1 MIKINEKES
10 FYEIKKNE
18 SLENLIDEAKQ
29 LYNELNKENFQ
40 QENKNLIFKYL
51 SILEFGQYIIPYLSL
66 KEILNLRQASKE
78 INFLI
83 NSKFCCLNYYF
94 KTLKNDIHL
103 NNKNSIKIGK
113 KSKNQL
119 KPLEELNEESEFM
132 EQKMILNDIKKYIKS
147 SEFNI
152 KHLSKIYKVEIDY
165 LKYEESHHD
174 RYMKSLNEIKDK
186 ISNEYKTIQK
196 GNLNKHKLKDKKEEN
211 NELNNL
217 GINELKKKIEE
228 LKLKKDKIL
237 IKLNKE
243 RKINEDLINKNKEKN
258 NIIKKKK
265 KIYLRDC
272 NNKHNEEMEMEIDDL
287 SEINI
292 LLNNF

>member
-78 INFLI
+78 INILI

-165 LKYEESHHD
+165 LKYEESHQD
-174 RYMKSLNEIKDK
+174 KYIKSLNEIKEK
-186 ISNEYKTIQK
+186 INNEYNTI
-196 GNLNKHKLKDKKEEN
+196 KEKRNFNGVGVKAKN
-211 NELNNL
+211 NELINL
-217 GINELKKKIEE
+217 DELKKKIKD
-228 LKLKKDKIL
+228 LKLKKEKIQFA
-237 IKLNKE
+237 LNKE
-243 RKINEDLINKNKEKN
+243 KKINEDLIKKNKERN
-258 NIIKKKK
+258 NIINKLKN
-265 KIYLRDC
+265 IYLKDTD
-272 NNKHNEEMEMEIDDL
+272 NQPNEEIEIDDL

-292 LLNNF
+292 LLKRSIK

>member
-78 INFLI
+78 INILI

-174 RYMKSLNEIKDK
+174 RYMKSLNEIKGK
-186 ISNEYKTIQK
+186 IINEYKTIQK
-196 GNLNKHKLKDKKEEN
+196 KGSINKNKLKEKKEEN
-211 NELNNL
+211 NEHNNF
-217 GINELKKKIEE
+217 GINELKNKIEE
-228 LKLKKDKIL
+228 LKSKKDKIL
-237 IKLNKE
+237 FKLNKE
-243 RKINEDLINKNKEKN
+243 RKINEDLMKTNKEKK
-258 NIIKKKK
+258 NIINKLKN
-265 KIYLRDC
+265 IYFKDFD
-272 NNKHNEEMEMEIDDL
+272 NKQNDEIEIDDL
-287 SEINI
+287 SGI
-292 LLNNF
+292 L

>member
-1 MIKINEKES
+1 MIKINEKEN

-78 INFLI
+78 INILI

-119 KPLEELNEESEFM
+119 KPLEELNEECEFM

-174 RYMKSLNEIKDK
+174 RYMKSLNEIKGK
-186 ISNEYKTIQK
+186 IINEYKTIQK
-196 GNLNKHKLKDKKEEN
+196 KGSINKNKLKEKKEEN
-211 NELNNL
+211 NEHNNF
-217 GINELKKKIEE
+217 GINE
-228 LKLKKDKIL
+228 
-237 IKLNKE
+237 
-243 RKINEDLINKNKEKN
+243 
-258 NIIKKKK
+258 
-265 KIYLRDC
+265 
-272 NNKHNEEMEMEIDDL
+272 
-287 SEINI
+287 
-292 LLNNF
+292 

>member
-29 LYNELNKENFQ
+29 LHNELNKENFH

-78 INFLI
+78 INILI

-174 RYMKSLNEIKDK
+174 RYMKSLNEIKGK
-186 ISNEYKTIQK
+186 IINEYKTIQK
-196 GNLNKHKLKDKKEEN
+196 KGSINKNKLKEKKEEN
-211 NELNNL
+211 NEHNNF
-217 GINELKKKIEE
+217 GINELKNKIEE
-228 LKLKKDKIL
+228 LKSKKDKIL
-237 IKLNKE
+237 FKLNKE
-243 RKINEDLINKNKEKN
+243 RKINEDLIKTNKEKK
-258 NIIKKKK
+258 NIINKLKN
-265 KIYLRDC
+265 IYFKDFD
-272 NNKHNEEMEMEIDDL
+272 NKQNDEIEIDDL
-287 SEINI
+287 SGINI
-292 LLNNF
+292 LLNNS

>member
-29 LYNELNKENFQ
+29 LHNELNKENFQ

-78 INFLI
+78 MNILI

-174 RYMKSLNEIKDK
+174 RYMKSLNEIKGK
-186 ISNEYKTIQK
+186 IINEYKTIQK
-196 GNLNKHKLKDKKEEN
+196 KGSINKNKLKEKKEEN
-211 NELNNL
+211 NEHNNF
-217 GINELKKKIEE
+217 GINELKNKIEE
-228 LKLKKDKIL
+228 LKSKKDKIL
-237 IKLNKE
+237 FKLNKE
-243 RKINEDLINKNKEKN
+243 RKINEDLIKTNKEKK
-258 NIIKKKK
+258 NIINKLKN
-265 KIYLRDC
+265 IYFKDFD
-272 NNKHNEEMEMEIDDL
+272 NKQNDEIEIDDL
-287 SEINI
+287 SGI
-292 LLNNF
+292 L

>member
-78 INFLI
+78 INILI

-174 RYMKSLNEIKDK
+174 RYMKSLNEIKGK
-186 ISNEYKTIQK
+186 IINEYKTIQK
-196 GNLNKHKLKDKKEEN
+196 KGSINKNKLKEKKEEN
-211 NELNNL
+211 NEHNNF
-217 GINELKKKIEE
+217 GINELKNKIEE
-228 LKLKKDKIL
+228 LKSKKDKIL
-237 IKLNKE
+237 FKLNKE
-243 RKINEDLINKNKEKN
+243 RKINEDLIKTNKEKK
-258 NIIKKKK
+258 NIINKLKN
-265 KIYLRDC
+265 IYFKDFD
-272 NNKHNEEMEMEIDDL
+272 NKQNEEIEIDDL
-287 SEINI
+287 SGINI
-292 LLNNF
+292 LLNNS

>member
-1 MIKINEKES
+1 MIEINDKERINE
-10 FYEIKKNE
+10 INHNE
-18 SLENLIDEAKQ
+18 SIEKLIKEAKE
-29 LYNELNKENFQ
+29 LYHELNKEKIS
-40 QENKNLIFKYL
+40 QENNNIIFKYI
-51 SILEFGQYIIPYLSL
+51 SHMQFCIYIIPYLSL
-66 KEILNLRQASKE
+66 KDILHLRQASKE
-78 INFLI
+78 INILI

-165 LKYEESHHD
+165 LKYEESHQD
-174 RYMKSLNEIKDK
+174 KYIKSLNEIKEK
-186 ISNEYKTIQK
+186 ISNEYNEI
-196 GNLNKHKLKDKKEEN
+196 KEKRNFSRVGVKAKN
-211 NELNNL
+211 NELINL
-217 GINELKKKIEE
+217 DELKKKIEE
-228 LKLKKDKIL
+228 LKLKKDKIQFE
-237 IKLNKE
+237 LNKE
-243 RKINEDLINKNKEKN
+243 KKINDNLIKKNKERN
-258 NIIKKKK
+258 NIINKLKN
-265 KIYLRDC
+265 IYLKDTDNRP
-272 NNKHNEEMEMEIDDL
+272 NEEIEIDDL

-292 LLNNF
+292 LLKRSIK

>member
-78 INFLI
+78 INILI

-174 RYMKSLNEIKDK
+174 RYMKSLNEIKGK
-186 ISNEYKTIQK
+186 IINEYKTIQK
-196 GNLNKHKLKDKKEEN
+196 KGSINKNKLKEKKEEN
-211 NELNNL
+211 NEHNNF
-217 GINELKKKIEE
+217 GINELKNKIEE
-228 LKLKKDKIL
+228 LKSKKDKIL
-237 IKLNKE
+237 FKLNKE
-243 RKINEDLINKNKEKN
+243 RKINEDLIKTNKEKQ
-258 NIIKKKK
+258 NIINKLKN
-265 KIYLRDC
+265 IYFKDFD
-272 NNKHNEEMEMEIDDL
+272 NKQNDEIEIDDL
-287 SEINI
+287 SGINI
-292 LLNNF
+292 LLNNS

>member
-78 INFLI
+78 INILI

-196 GNLNKHKLKDKKEEN
+196 KGSINKNKLKEIKEEN
-211 NELNNL
+211 NEHNNF
-217 GINELKKKIEE
+217 GINELKNKIEE
-228 LKLKKDKIL
+228 LKSKKDKIL
-237 IKLNKE
+237 FKLNKE
-243 RKINEDLINKNKEKN
+243 RKINEDLMKTNKEKK
-258 NIIKKKK
+258 NIINKLKN
-265 KIYLRDC
+265 IYFKDFD
-272 NNKHNEEMEMEIDDL
+272 NKQNEEIEIDDL
-287 SEINI
+287 SGI
-292 LLNNF
+292 L

>member
-78 INFLI
+78 INILI

-174 RYMKSLNEIKDK
+174 RYMKSLNEIKGK
-186 ISNEYKTIQK
+186 IINEYKTIQK
-196 GNLNKHKLKDKKEEN
+196 KGSINKNKLKEKKEEN
-211 NELNNL
+211 NEHNNF
-217 GINELKKKIEE
+217 GINELKNKIEE
-228 LKLKKDKIL
+228 LKSKKDKIL
-237 IKLNKE
+237 FKLNKE
-243 RKINEDLINKNKEKN
+243 RKINEDLMKTNKEKK
-258 NIIKKKK
+258 NIINKLKN
-265 KIYLRDC
+265 IYFKDFD
-272 NNKHNEEMEMEIDDL
+272 NKQNDEIEIDDL
-287 SEINI
+287 SGINI
-292 LLNNF
+292 LLNNS

>member
-78 INFLI
+78 INILI

-196 GNLNKHKLKDKKEEN
+196 KGSINKNKLKEKKEEN
-211 NELNNL
+211 NEHNNF
-217 GINELKKKIEE
+217 GINELKNKIEE
-228 LKLKKDKIL
+228 LKSKKDKIL
-237 IKLNKE
+237 FKLNKE
-243 RKINEDLINKNKEKN
+243 RKINEDLIKTNKEKK
-258 NIIKKKK
+258 NIINKLKN
-265 KIYLRDC
+265 IYFKDFD
-272 NNKHNEEMEMEIDDL
+272 NKQNDEIEIDDL
-287 SEINI
+287 SGI
-292 LLNNF
+292 L

>member
-78 INFLI
+78 INILI

-174 RYMKSLNEIKDK
+174 RYMKSLNEIKGK
-186 ISNEYKTIQK
+186 IINEYKTIQK
-196 GNLNKHKLKDKKEEN
+196 KGSINKNKLKEKKEEN
-211 NELNNL
+211 NEHNNF
-217 GINELKKKIEE
+217 GINELKNKIEV
-228 LKLKKDKIL
+228 LKSKKDKIL
-237 IKLNKE
+237 FKLNKE
-243 RKINEDLINKNKEKN
+243 RKINEDLMKTNKEKKN
-258 NIIKKKK
+258 LINKLKNIYFK
-265 KIYLRDC
+265 DFD
-272 NNKHNEEMEMEIDDL
+272 NKQNEEIEIDDL
-287 SEINI
+287 SGI
-292 LLNNF
+292 L

>member
-78 INFLI
+78 INILI

-152 KHLSKIYKVEIDY
+152 KHLSKIYKVEMDY

-186 ISNEYKTIQK
+186 ISNEYNAIQK
-196 GNLNKHKLKDKKEEN
+196 KESINKNKLKEKN
-211 NELNNL
+211 NGLNNL
-217 GINELKKKIEE
+217 GTNQLKNKIEE
-228 LKLKKDKIL
+228 LKLKRNEIL
-237 IKLNKE
+237 FKLNKE
-243 RKINEDLINKNKEKN
+243 RKINEDLIKNNKEKK
-258 NIIKKKK
+258 NIINRLKN
-265 KIYLRDC
+265 IYLKDFD
-272 NNKHNEEMEMEIDDL
+272 NKQYEEIDIDDL
-287 SEINI
+287 SGI
-292 LLNNF
+292 L

>member
-78 INFLI
+78 INILI

-174 RYMKSLNEIKDK
+174 RYMKSLNEIKGK
-186 ISNEYKTIQK
+186 IINEYKTIQK
-196 GNLNKHKLKDKKEEN
+196 KGSININKLKEKKEEN
-211 NELNNL
+211 NEHNNF
-217 GINELKKKIEE
+217 GINELKNKIEE
-228 LKLKKDKIL
+228 LKSKKDKIL
-237 IKLNKE
+237 FKLNKE
-243 RKINEDLINKNKEKN
+243 RKINEDLIKTNKEKQ
-258 NIIKKKK
+258 NIINKLKN
-265 KIYLRDC
+265 IYFKDFD
-272 NNKHNEEMEMEIDDL
+272 NKQNEEIEIDDL
-287 SEINI
+287 SGINI
-292 LLNNF
+292 LVNNS

>member
-18 SLENLIDEAKQ
+18 PLENLIDEAKQ

-78 INFLI
+78 INILI

-174 RYMKSLNEIKDK
+174 RYMKSLNEIKGK
-186 ISNEYKTIQK
+186 IINEYKTIQK
-196 GNLNKHKLKDKKEEN
+196 KGSININKLKEKKEEN
-211 NELNNL
+211 NEHNNF
-217 GINELKKKIEE
+217 GINELKNKIEE
-228 LKLKKDKIL
+228 LKSKKDKIL
-237 IKLNKE
+237 FKLNKE
-243 RKINEDLINKNKEKN
+243 RKINEDLIKTNKEKK
-258 NIIKKKK
+258 NIINKLKN
-265 KIYLRDC
+265 IYFKDFD
-272 NNKHNEEMEMEIDDL
+272 NKQNEEIEIDDL
-287 SEINI
+287 SGINI
-292 LLNNF
+292 LLNNS

>member
-51 SILEFGQYIIPYLSL
+51 SILEFGQFIIPYLSL

-78 INFLI
+78 INILI

-196 GNLNKHKLKDKKEEN
+196 KGSINKNKLKEKKEEN
-211 NELNNL
+211 NEHNNF
-217 GINELKKKIEE
+217 GINELKNKIEE
-228 LKLKKDKIL
+228 LKSKKDKIL
-237 IKLNKE
+237 FKLNKE
-243 RKINEDLINKNKEKN
+243 RKINEDLIKTNKEKK
-258 NIIKKKK
+258 NIINKLKN
-265 KIYLRDC
+265 IYFKDFD
-272 NNKHNEEMEMEIDDL
+272 NKQNEEIEIDDL
-287 SEINI
+287 SGINI
-292 LLNNF
+292 LLNNS

>member
-51 SILEFGQYIIPYLSL
+51 SILEFGQYVIPYLSL

-78 INFLI
+78 INILI

-174 RYMKSLNEIKDK
+174 RYMKSLNEIKGK
-186 ISNEYKTIQK
+186 IINEYKTIQK
-196 GNLNKHKLKDKKEEN
+196 KGSINKNKLKEKKEEN
-211 NELNNL
+211 NEHNNF
-217 GINELKKKIEE
+217 GINELKNKIEE
-228 LKLKKDKIL
+228 LKSKKDKIL
-237 IKLNKE
+237 FKLNKE
-243 RKINEDLINKNKEKN
+243 RKINEDLIKTNKEKK
-258 NIIKKKK
+258 NIINKLKN
-265 KIYLRDC
+265 IYFKDFD
-272 NNKHNEEMEMEIDDL
+272 NKQNEEIEIDDL
-287 SEINI
+287 SGINI
-292 LLNNF
+292 LLNNS

>member
-29 LYNELNKENFQ
+29 LYNELNKENFH

-78 INFLI
+78 INILI

-174 RYMKSLNEIKDK
+174 RYMKSLNEIKGK
-186 ISNEYKTIQK
+186 IINEYKTIQK
-196 GNLNKHKLKDKKEEN
+196 KGSINKNKLKEKKEEN
-211 NELNNL
+211 NEHNNF
-217 GINELKKKIEE
+217 GINELKNKIEE
-228 LKLKKDKIL
+228 LKSKKDKIL
-237 IKLNKE
+237 FKLNKE
-243 RKINEDLINKNKEKN
+243 KKINEDLMKTNKEKKN
-258 NIIKKKK
+258 LINKLKNIYFK
-265 KIYLRDC
+265 DFD
-272 NNKHNEEMEMEIDDL
+272 NKQNEEIEIDDL
-287 SEINI
+287 SGINI
-292 LLNNF
+292 LLNNS

>member
-29 LYNELNKENFQ
+29 LHNELNKENFQ

-78 INFLI
+78 INILI

-174 RYMKSLNEIKDK
+174 RYMKSLNEIKGK
-186 ISNEYKTIQK
+186 IINEYKTIQK
-196 GNLNKHKLKDKKEEN
+196 KGSINKNKLKEKKEEN
-211 NELNNL
+211 NEHNNF
-217 GINELKKKIEE
+217 GINELKNKIEE
-228 LKLKKDKIL
+228 LKSKKDKIL
-237 IKLNKE
+237 FKLNKE
-243 RKINEDLINKNKEKN
+243 KKINEDLMKTNKEKKN
-258 NIIKKKK
+258 LINKLKNIYFK
-265 KIYLRDC
+265 DFD
-272 NNKHNEEMEMEIDDL
+272 NKQNDEIEIDDL
-287 SEINI
+287 SGI
-292 LLNNF
+292 L

>member
-66 KEILNLRQASKE
+66 KEILNLREASKE
-78 INFLI
+78 INILI

-196 GNLNKHKLKDKKEEN
+196 KGSINKNKLKEIKEEN
-211 NELNNL
+211 NEHNNF
-217 GINELKKKIEE
+217 GINELKNKIEV
-228 LKLKKDKIL
+228 LKSKKDKIL
-237 IKLNKE
+237 FKLNKE
-243 RKINEDLINKNKEKN
+243 RKINEDLMKTNKEKK
-258 NIIKKKK
+258 NIINKLKN
-265 KIYLRDC
+265 IYFKDFD
-272 NNKHNEEMEMEIDDL
+272 NKQNEEIEIDDL
-287 SEINI
+287 SGI
-292 LLNNF
+292 L

>member
-29 LYNELNKENFQ
+29 LHNELNKENFQ

-78 INFLI
+78 INILI

-174 RYMKSLNEIKDK
+174 RYMKSLNEIKGK
-186 ISNEYKTIQK
+186 IINEYKTIQK
-196 GNLNKHKLKDKKEEN
+196 KGSINKNKLKEKKEEN
-211 NELNNL
+211 NEHNNF
-217 GINELKKKIEE
+217 GINELKNKIEE
-228 LKLKKDKIL
+228 LKSKKDKIL
-237 IKLNKE
+237 FKLNKE
-243 RKINEDLINKNKEKN
+243 RKINEDLIKTNKEKK
-258 NIIKKKK
+258 NIINKLKN
-265 KIYLRDC
+265 IYFKDFD
-272 NNKHNEEMEMEIDDL
+272 NKQNEEIEIDDL
-287 SEINI
+287 SGINI
-292 LLNNF
+292 LLNNS

>member
-78 INFLI
+78 INILI

-174 RYMKSLNEIKDK
+174 RYMKSLNEIKGK
-186 ISNEYKTIQK
+186 IINEYKTIQK
-196 GNLNKHKLKDKKEEN
+196 KGSINKNKLKEKKEEN
-211 NELNNL
+211 NEHNNF
-217 GINELKKKIEE
+217 GINELKNKIEE
-228 LKLKKDKIL
+228 LKSKKDKIL
-237 IKLNKE
+237 FKLNKE
-243 RKINEDLINKNKEKN
+243 RKINEDLIKTNKEKK
-258 NIIKKKK
+258 NIINKLKN
-265 KIYLRDC
+265 IYFKDFD
-272 NNKHNEEMEMEIDDL
+272 NKQNDEIEIDDL
-287 SEINI
+287 SGI
-292 LLNNF
+292 L

>member
-78 INFLI
+78 INILI

-174 RYMKSLNEIKDK
+174 RYMKSLNEIKGK
-186 ISNEYKTIQK
+186 IINEYKTIQK
-196 GNLNKHKLKDKKEEN
+196 KGSINKNKLKEKKEEN
-211 NELNNL
+211 NEHNNF
-217 GINELKKKIEE
+217 GINVLKNKIEE
-228 LKLKKDKIL
+228 LKSKKDKIL
-237 IKLNKE
+237 FKLNKE
-243 RKINEDLINKNKEKN
+243 RKINEDLMKTNKEKKN
-258 NIIKKKK
+258 LINKLKNIYFK
-265 KIYLRDC
+265 DFD
-272 NNKHNEEMEMEIDDL
+272 NKQNEEIEIDDL
-287 SEINI
+287 SGINI
-292 LLNNF
+292 LLNNS

>member
-29 LYNELNKENFQ
+29 LHNELNKENFQ

-78 INFLI
+78 INILI

-174 RYMKSLNEIKDK
+174 RYMKSLNEIKGK
-186 ISNEYKTIQK
+186 IINEYKTIQK
-196 GNLNKHKLKDKKEEN
+196 KGSINKNKLKEKKVEN
-211 NELNNL
+211 NEHNNF
-217 GINELKKKIEE
+217 GINELKNKIEE
-228 LKLKKDKIL
+228 LKSKKDKIL
-237 IKLNKE
+237 FKLNKE
-243 RKINEDLINKNKEKN
+243 RKINEDLIKTNKEKK
-258 NIIKKKK
+258 NIINKLKN
-265 KIYLRDC
+265 IYFKDFD
-272 NNKHNEEMEMEIDDL
+272 NKQNDEIEIDDL
-287 SEINI
+287 SGINI
-292 LLNNF
+292 LLNNS

>member
-10 FYEIKKNE
+10 FYEIQKNE

-78 INFLI
+78 INILI

-174 RYMKSLNEIKDK
+174 RYMKSLNEIKGK
-186 ISNEYKTIQK
+186 IINEYKTIQK
-196 GNLNKHKLKDKKEEN
+196 KGSINKNKLKEKKEEN
-211 NELNNL
+211 NEHNNF
-217 GINELKKKIEE
+217 GINELKNKIEE
-228 LKLKKDKIL
+228 LKSKKDKIL
-237 IKLNKE
+237 FKLNKE
-243 RKINEDLINKNKEKN
+243 RKINEDFIKTNKEKKIIIN
-258 NIIKKKK
+258 KLKNIYFK
-265 KIYLRDC
+265 DFD
-272 NNKHNEEMEMEIDDL
+272 NKQNEEIEIDDL
-287 SEINI
+287 SGI
-292 LLNNF
+292 L

>member
-78 INFLI
+78 INILI

-174 RYMKSLNEIKDK
+174 RYMKSLNEIKGK
-186 ISNEYKTIQK
+186 IINEYKTIQK
-196 GNLNKHKLKDKKEEN
+196 KGSINKNKLKEKKVEN
-211 NELNNL
+211 NEHNNF
-217 GINELKKKIEE
+217 GINELKNKIEE
-228 LKLKKDKIL
+228 LKSKKDKIL
-237 IKLNKE
+237 FKLNKE
-243 RKINEDLINKNKEKN
+243 RKINEDFIKTNKEKK
-258 NIIKKKK
+258 NIINKLKN
-265 KIYLRDC
+265 IYFKDFD
-272 NNKHNEEMEMEIDDL
+272 NKQNDEIEIDDL
-287 SEINI
+287 SGINI
-292 LLNNF
+292 LLNNS

>member
-29 LYNELNKENFQ
+29 LHNELNKENFQ

-78 INFLI
+78 INILI

-174 RYMKSLNEIKDK
+174 RYMKSLNEIKGK
-186 ISNEYKTIQK
+186 IINEYKTIQK
-196 GNLNKHKLKDKKEEN
+196 KGSINKNKLKEKKEEN
-211 NELNNL
+211 NEHNNF
-217 GINELKKKIEE
+217 GINELKNKIEE
-228 LKLKKDKIL
+228 LKSKKDKIL
-237 IKLNKE
+237 FKLNKE
-243 RKINEDLINKNKEKN
+243 RKINEDLIKTNKEKQ
-258 NIIKKKK
+258 NIINKLKN
-265 KIYLRDC
+265 IYFKDFD
-272 NNKHNEEMEMEIDDL
+272 NKQNEEIEIDDL
-287 SEINI
+287 SGINI
-292 LLNNF
+292 LLNNS

>member
-78 INFLI
+78 INILI

-174 RYMKSLNEIKDK
+174 RYMKSLNEIKGK
-186 ISNEYKTIQK
+186 IINEYKTIQK
-196 GNLNKHKLKDKKEEN
+196 KGSINKNKLKEKKEEN
-211 NELNNL
+211 NEHNNF
-217 GINELKKKIEE
+217 GINELKNKIEE
-228 LKLKKDKIL
+228 LKSKKDKIL
-237 IKLNKE
+237 FKLNKE
-243 RKINEDLINKNKEKN
+243 RKINEDFIKTNKEKKIIIN
-258 NIIKKKK
+258 KLKNIYFK
-265 KIYLRDC
+265 DFD
-272 NNKHNEEMEMEIDDL
+272 NKQNDEIEIDDL
-287 SEINI
+287 SGI
-292 LLNNF
+292 L

>member
-78 INFLI
+78 INILI

-196 GNLNKHKLKDKKEEN
+196 KGSINKNKLKEIKEEN
-211 NELNNL
+211 NEHNNF
-217 GINELKKKIEE
+217 GINELKNKIEE
-228 LKLKKDKIL
+228 LKSKKDKIL
-237 IKLNKE
+237 FKLNKE
-243 RKINEDLINKNKEKN
+243 KKINEDLMKTNKEKKN
-258 NIIKKKK
+258 LINKLKNIYFK
-265 KIYLRDC
+265 DFD
-272 NNKHNEEMEMEIDDL
+272 NKQNDEIEIDDL
-287 SEINI
+287 SGINI
-292 LLNNF
+292 LLNNS

>member
-78 INFLI
+78 INILI

-152 KHLSKIYKVEIDY
+152 KHLTKIYKVEIDY

-196 GNLNKHKLKDKKEEN
+196 KGSINKNKLKEKKEEN
-211 NELNNL
+211 NEHNNF
-217 GINELKKKIEE
+217 GINELKNKIEV
-228 LKLKKDKIL
+228 LKSKKDKIL
-237 IKLNKE
+237 FKLNKE
-243 RKINEDLINKNKEKN
+243 RKINEDLIKTNKEKK
-258 NIIKKKK
+258 NIINKLKN
-265 KIYLRDC
+265 IYFKDFD
-272 NNKHNEEMEMEIDDL
+272 NKQNEEIEIDDL
-287 SEINI
+287 SGI
-292 LLNNF
+292 L

>member
-78 INFLI
+78 INILI

-174 RYMKSLNEIKDK
+174 RYMKSLNEIKGK
-186 ISNEYKTIQK
+186 IINEYKTIQK
-196 GNLNKHKLKDKKEEN
+196 KGSINKNKLKEKKEEN
-211 NELNNL
+211 NEHNNF
-217 GINELKKKIEE
+217 GINELKNKIEE
-228 LKLKKDKIL
+228 LKSKKDKIL
-237 IKLNKE
+237 FKLNKE
-243 RKINEDLINKNKEKN
+243 RKINEDLIKTNKEKK
-258 NIIKKKK
+258 NIINKLKN
-265 KIYLRDC
+265 IYFKDFD
-272 NNKHNEEMEMEIDDL
+272 NKQNDEIEIDDL
-287 SEINI
+287 SGINI
-292 LLNNF
+292 LLNNS

>member
-78 INFLI
+78 INILI

-113 KSKNQL
+113 KTKNQL

-174 RYMKSLNEIKDK
+174 RYMKSLNEIKGK
-186 ISNEYKTIQK
+186 IINEYKTIQK
-196 GNLNKHKLKDKKEEN
+196 KGSINKNKLKEKKEEN
-211 NELNNL
+211 NEHNNF
-217 GINELKKKIEE
+217 GINELKNKIEE
-228 LKLKKDKIL
+228 LKSKKDKIL
-237 IKLNKE
+237 FKLNKE
-243 RKINEDLINKNKEKN
+243 RKINEDFIKTNKEKKIIIN
-258 NIIKKKK
+258 KLKNIYFK
-265 KIYLRDC
+265 DFD
-272 NNKHNEEMEMEIDDL
+272 NKQNDEIEIDDL
-287 SEINI
+287 SGI
-292 LLNNF
+292 L

>member
-78 INFLI
+78 INILI

-174 RYMKSLNEIKDK
+174 RYMKSLNEIKGK
-186 ISNEYKTIQK
+186 IINEYKTIQK
-196 GNLNKHKLKDKKEEN
+196 KGSINKNKLKEKKEEN
-211 NELNNL
+211 NEHNNF
-217 GINELKKKIEE
+217 GINELKNKIEE
-228 LKLKKDKIL
+228 LKSKKDKIL
-237 IKLNKE
+237 FKLNKE
-243 RKINEDLINKNKEKN
+243 RKINEDLMKTNKEKK
-258 NIIKKKK
+258 NIINKLKN
-265 KIYLRDC
+265 IYFKDFD
-272 NNKHNEEMEMEIDDL
+272 NKQNEEIEIDDL
-287 SEINI
+287 SGINI
-292 LLNNF
+292 LLNNS

>member
-78 INFLI
+78 INILI

-174 RYMKSLNEIKDK
+174 RYMKSLNEIKGK
-186 ISNEYKTIQK
+186 IINEYKTIQK
-196 GNLNKHKLKDKKEEN
+196 KGSINKNKLKEKKEEN
-211 NELNNL
+211 NEHNNF
-217 GINELKKKIEE
+217 GINELKNKIEE
-228 LKLKKDKIL
+228 LKSKKDKIL
-237 IKLNKE
+237 FKLNKE
-243 RKINEDLINKNKEKN
+243 RKINEDLMKTNKEKK
-258 NIIKKKK
+258 NIINKLKN
-265 KIYLRDC
+265 IYFKDFD
-272 NNKHNEEMEMEIDDL
+272 NKHNDEIEIDDL
-287 SEINI
+287 SGINI
-292 LLNNF
+292 LLNNS

>member
-78 INFLI
+78 MNILI

-174 RYMKSLNEIKDK
+174 RYMKSLNEIKGK
-186 ISNEYKTIQK
+186 IINEYKTIQK
-196 GNLNKHKLKDKKEEN
+196 KGSINKNKLKEKKEEN
-211 NELNNL
+211 NEHNNF
-217 GINELKKKIEE
+217 GINELKNKIEE
-228 LKLKKDKIL
+228 LKSKKDKIL
-237 IKLNKE
+237 FKLNKE
-243 RKINEDLINKNKEKN
+243 RKINEDLIKTNKEKK
-258 NIIKKKK
+258 NIINKLKN
-265 KIYLRDC
+265 IYFKDFD
-272 NNKHNEEMEMEIDDL
+272 NKQNDEIEIDDL
-287 SEINI
+287 SGI
-292 LLNNF
+292 L

>member
-78 INFLI
+78 INILI

-196 GNLNKHKLKDKKEEN
+196 KGSINKNKLKEKKEEN
-211 NELNNL
+211 NEHNNF
-217 GINELKKKIEE
+217 GINELKNKIEE
-228 LKLKKDKIL
+228 LKSKKDKIL
-237 IKLNKE
+237 FKLNKE
-243 RKINEDLINKNKEKN
+243 RKINEDLIKTNKEKK
-258 NIIKKKK
+258 NIINKLKN
-265 KIYLRDC
+265 IYFKDFD
-272 NNKHNEEMEMEIDDL
+272 NKQNEEIEIDDL
-287 SEINI
+287 SGI
-292 LLNNF
+292 L